1 MSGMELLLIAI
12 GGALGAVARAL
23 IDQAATRAGWSAE
36 YGTLTINL
44 IGSLLAGLIAVLIV
58 ERSMV
63 PSEVRPLLIT
73 GLLGGFTTFSAL
85 SLQLSRLMAAG
96 DAVGAA
102 TYAFGSVVLGAL
114 CALIGAAI
122 GRAL

>member
-1 MSGMELLLIAI
+1 MSGMELFLVAI
-12 GGALGAVARAL
+12 GGAFGAVARAL
-23 IDQAATRAGWSAE
+23 LDQAVARAGWLAE

-44 IGSLLAGLIAVLIV
+44 FGSLVAGFFVVLIV

-63 PSEVRPLLIT
+63 PSELRPLLIT

-85 SLQLSRLMAAG
+85 SVQLSRLIASGDSVSAAG
-96 DAVGAA
+96 YAVG
-102 TYAFGSVVLGAL
+102 SVALGAL
-114 CALIGAAI
+114 CALLGAAI

>member
-1 MSGMELLLIAI
+1 MSGVELLFVAV

-23 IDQAATRAGWSAE
+23 LDQAVARAGWLAE

-44 IGSLLAGLIAVLIV
+44 LGSLIAGFLVVLIV
-58 ERSMV
+58 ERTIV

-85 SLQLSRLMAAG
+85 SVQLSRLIASGDSVSAAG
-96 DAVGAA
+96 YAVG
-102 TYAFGSVVLGAL
+102 SVALGAL
-114 CALIGAAI
+114 FALLGAAI

>member
-23 IDQAATRAGWSAE
+23 IDQAAARAGWLAE

-44 IGSLLAGLIAVLIV
+44 VGSLLAGLIVVLIV

-63 PSEVRPLLIT
+63 PSELRPLLIT

-85 SLQLSRLMAAG
+85 SVQLSRLMAAG
-96 DAVGAA
+96 DAVGAV
-102 TYAFGSVVLGAL
+102 TYAVGSVVLGAL

>member
-1 MSGMELLLIAI
+1 MSGMELLLVAL
-12 GGALGAVARAL
+12 GGAIGAVARAL
-23 IDQAATRAGWSAE
+23 LDQAVSRAGWLAE
-36 YGTLTINL
+36 HGTLTINL
-44 IGSLLAGLIAVLIV
+44 LGSLLAGLFVVLIV

-63 PSEVRPLLIT
+63 PAELRPLLIT

-96 DAVGAA
+96 DAMGAA
-102 TYAFGSVVLGAL
+102 IYAIGSVALGAL
-114 CALIGAAI
+114 CALIGATI

>member
-1 MSGMELLLIAI
+1 MSGIELLLIAI
-12 GGALGAVARAL
+12 GGAFGAVARAL
-23 IDQAATRAGWSAE
+23 IDQAAARAGWLAE

-44 IGSLLAGLIAVLIV
+44 VGSLLAGLIVVLIV

-63 PSEVRPLLIT
+63 PSELRPLLIT
-73 GLLGGFTTFSAL
+73 GLLGGFTTFAAL
-85 SLQLSRLMAAG
+85 SLQLSRLMASG
-96 DAVGAA
+96 DAVGAT
-102 TYAFGSVVLGAL
+102 TYAVGSVVLGAL

>member
-1 MSGMELLLIAI
+1 MSWVELLLVAL

-23 IDQAATRAGWSAE
+23 VDVAAARAGWLAE

-44 IGSLLAGLIAVLIV
+44 LGSLLAGLVATLIV
-58 ERSMV
+58 DRSMV
-63 PSEVRPLLIT
+63 PVEFRHLLVT

-85 SLQLSRLMAAG
+85 SLQLSRLIVAG
-96 DAVGAA
+96 DAGGAA
-102 TYAFGSVVLGAL
+102 AYAVGSVLLGAM
-114 CALIGAAI
+114 CALLGASI

>member
-1 MSGMELLLIAI
+1 MSGVELLLVAL
-12 GGALGAVARAL
+12 GGAFGAVARAL
-23 IDQAATRAGWSAE
+23 MDQVVARAGWLTE

-44 IGSLLAGLIAVLIV
+44 VGSLLAGLLVTLIV

-63 PSEVRPLLIT
+63 PSELRPLLIT

-85 SLQLSRLMAAG
+85 SLQLSRLITAG
-96 DAVGAA
+96 DTVSAAAYAVG
-102 TYAFGSVVLGAL
+102 SVALGAL
-114 CALIGAAI
+114 CALLGAAI

>member
-1 MSGMELLLIAI
+1 MSGVELLLVAL
-12 GGALGAVARAL
+12 GGAFGAVARAL
-23 IDQAATRAGWSAE
+23 MDQAVARAGWLAE

-44 IGSLLAGLIAVLIV
+44 VGSLLAGLLVTLIV

-63 PSEVRPLLIT
+63 PAELRPLLIT

-85 SLQLSRLMAAG
+85 SVQLSRLLTAG

-102 TYAFGSVVLGAL
+102 AYAVGSVALGAL
-114 CALIGAAI
+114 CALLGAAI
-122 GRAL
+122 GRSL

>member
-1 MSGMELLLIAI
+1 MSGVELLLVAL
-12 GGALGAVARAL
+12 GGAFGAVARAL
-23 IDQAATRAGWSAE
+23 MDQAVARAGWFTE

-44 IGSLLAGLIAVLIV
+44 VGSLFAGLLVTLIV

-63 PSEVRPLLIT
+63 PSELRPLLIN

-85 SLQLSRLMAAG
+85 SLQLSRLITAG
-96 DAVGAA
+96 DTVSAAAYAVG
-102 TYAFGSVVLGAL
+102 SVALGAL
-114 CALIGAAI
+114 CALLGAAI

>member
-1 MSGMELLLIAI
+1 MSGMELLLVAL

-23 IDQAATRAGWSAE
+23 IDQAELRVGWLAE

-44 IGSLLAGLIAVLIV
+44 VGSLFAGLLVTLII

-63 PSEVRPLLIT
+63 PAELRPLLIT

-85 SLQLSRLMAAG
+85 SLQLSRLVTVGDTTIAAAY
-96 DAVGAA
+96 AVG
-102 TYAFGSVVLGAL
+102 SVALGAL
-114 CALIGAAI
+114 CALVGAAI
-122 GRAL
+122 GRAI

>member
-1 MSGMELLLIAI
+1 MSGAELISIAL
-12 GGALGAVARAL
+12 GGAFGAVARAL
-23 IDQAATRAGWSAE
+23 IDSAAARASWLPE

-44 IGSLLAGLIAVLIV
+44 AGSLLAGLFVTLLV
-58 ERSMV
+58 QRTMV
-63 PSEVRPLLIT
+63 PLELRPFLIT

-85 SLQLSRLMAAG
+85 SVQLSRQMEAG

-102 TYAFGSVVLGAL
+102 TYAVGSVALGAI
-114 CALIGAAI
+114 CALLGAAI

>member
-1 MSGMELLLIAI
+1 MSGVELLLIAL
-12 GGALGAVARAL
+12 GGAFGAVARAL
-23 IDQAATRAGWSAE
+23 IDQAAARAGWLAE

-44 IGSLLAGLIAVLIV
+44 IGSLLAGLIVTLII

-63 PSEVRPLLIT
+63 SLELRPLLIT

-85 SLQLSRLMAAG
+85 SMQLSRLIAAG

-102 TYAFGSVVLGAL
+102 IYAVGSVALGAI
-114 CALIGAAI
+114 CALLGAAI